1 MLLRWNRSDVVPPE
15 PAPWGQ
21 TLRFHSHSWRAP
33 PLPSLTACLFF
44 LSSHYHSAFFWKAS
58 LTNYDSWLK
67 KLSPFTPFW
76 QTVYGHEMTNFIL
89 LWLQLSFSCL
99 FVSSGDG
106 SSMAYFTEIICLPK
120 PFTSFDGFYVMSTMW
135 CCMLIS
141 FIFCAFSFHIST
153 EGIWSFLI
161 IILVLS

>member
-1 MLLRWNRSDVVPPE
+1 MLLRWNRSDVVPPD
-15 PAPWGQ
+15 PAPWGP

-76 QTVYGHEMTNFIL
+76 RTVYGHEMTNFIL
-89 LWLQLSFSCL
+89 LWLQLSFICL

-106 SSMAYFTEIICLPK
+106 SSMAYFTKKKFVCQSPSHHLMAFMWWVLCGAACWSVLYFVLFVSIFPLKE
-120 PFTSFDGFYVMSTMW
+120 FDHLVFFPE
-135 CCMLIS
+135 
-141 FIFCAFSFHIST
+141 FI
-153 EGIWSFLI
+153 
-161 IILVLS
+161 